1 MSATIPFVS
10 GLNFG
15 YDAPG
20 AVEPGTEPGLEATA
34 YFGPQYGATAFGT
47 HAMILE
53 VDPAELKA
61 LLQEGESPAFKAFQ
75 RGRLKREAEVRKG
88 IFDLAQNGSSP
99 AQAFAMKIIENAKLD
114 DL

>member
-1 MSATIPFVS
+1 MQQNESFISDIETYASLMFTKEEI
-10 GLNFG
+10 
-15 YDAPG
+15 
-20 AVEPGTEPGLEATA
+20 AV
-34 YFGPQYGATAFGT
+34 
-47 HAMILE
+47 ILE

-61 LLQEGESPAFKAFQ
+61 LLQEGESPSFRAFQ